1 MRMATCW
8 GGRSD
13 GAVVTLSEPSVWRG
27 GGQTRT
33 TRGFRVPG
41 SSVLLRRRILEM
53 GPLSEFGR
61 VSRCER
67 GRACRASGPSSARSR
82 PGPVSCCC
90 ISEGHIQGQT
100 GLSLRHFKGVRDAS
114 SHVRGPVRFSP
125 LSCREA
131 SLLVKSPRFG
141 EIAPRF
147 CLFVITGFYAITA
160 MYYYV

>member
-1 MRMATCW
+1 MA
-8 GGRSD
+8 R
-13 GAVVTLSEPSVWRG
+13 

-125 LSCREA
+125 LSCGSKFAREIPALRRDRSPLLLICYYRLLRDYSYVLLCLA
-131 SLLVKSPRFG
+131 STLLN
-141 EIAPRF
+141 
-147 CLFVITGFYAITA
+147 CLRARQLNSCTTRDLT
-160 MYYYV
+160 